1 MTILNQISKMLLE
14 INPDLLERLK
24 EKKRKDMFDT
34 FAAFSNSNDDSDK
47 KQSHINPDLL
57 ERLRERK
64 RQNTIYSRPE
74 EPSKKQSHINPD
86 LLERLRE
93 RKRQKESNPNIDEM
107 RRKAFRRINRSVRH
121 NLFYKKQLKRNPRM

>member
-64 RQNTIYSRPE
+64 RQ
-74 EPSKKQSHINPD
+74 
-86 LLERLRE
+86 
-93 RKRQKESNPNIDEM
+93 KESNPNIDEM